1 MTHSHINR
9 MNQLFRLCETR
20 LAEGCVRRA
29 SYSGMRNC
37 GNLGFGSYQRRRDW
51 RSSSKSR
58 AREMELTRV
67 VEGYPGSSK
76 PVLQIMREE
85 AMSRT
90 IACSV
95 RMIGFA
101 AILAAPV
108 AWAQEAPPVR
118 VRGTIEGIID
128 SAVYVVKTRDGAELK
143 VTLPEKPQI
152 AGIVK
157 ASLSDIKEGSFVGVT
172 AMPKPDGSLSALEVH
187 IFPEAMRGTG
197 EGHYPWDLRPQ
208 STMTNANIEQIVAAV
223 DGRTLTLKYK
233 DGEKKIFVPAEA
245 PIVAY
250 VPGDKSDLK
259 PGAKVLIIAA
269 KQPDGTLQGRAW
281 RVGRDGLTPPM

>member
-1 MTHSHINR
+1 
-9 MNQLFRLCETR
+9 
-20 LAEGCVRRA
+20 
-29 SYSGMRNC
+29 
-37 GNLGFGSYQRRRDW
+37 
-51 RSSSKSR
+51 
-58 AREMELTRV
+58 
-67 VEGYPGSSK
+67 
-76 PVLQIMREE
+76 
-85 AMSRT
+85 MSRT
-90 IACSV
+90 IACSL

-118 VRGTIEGIID
+118 VRGTIEGVID
-128 SAVYVVKTRDGAELK
+128 SAAYVVKTRDGAELK
-143 VTLPEKPQI
+143 VTLAEKPQI

-172 AMPKPDGSLSALEVH
+172 AMPKADGSFSALEVH

-208 STMTNANIEQIVAAV
+208 STMTNANVEQIAAAV

-233 DGEKKIFVPAEA
+233 DGQKKIFVPADA

-250 VPGDKSDLK
+250 VPGDMSDLK

-269 KQPDGTLQGRAW
+269 KQPDGTFQGRAW